1 MANQKK
7 VAVESS
13 KKARQAS
20 ATDFVKAGRTEK
32 SLQEWL
38 DKTVIANA
46 KGEVKMAKAFE
57 AGKAELLRLRVIKA
71 TLQEMK
77 LHSVSDYSSLQF
89 LYEHEL
95 SEITPETLAVQ
106 NEALAEKKKG
116 RFMSDLSAEA
126 ESVIDRSFELKAIA
140 EYQTVQQIKR
150 VLDLQV
156 YGRTEATA
164 KVEAAL
170 ETV

>member
-13 KKARQAS
+13 KKAKQAS

-38 DKTVIANA
+38 DKTVIANE

-57 AGKAELLRLRVIKA
+57 AGKAELIRLRVIKA
-71 TLQEMK
+71 TLQERN
-77 LHSVSDYSSLQF
+77 LRPVSDYSALQF

-95 SEITPETLAVQ
+95 SGITPETLAVQ

-116 RFMSDLSAEA
+116 RFMGDLSAEA
-126 ESVIDRSFELKAIA
+126 EAVIDRHFELNAIA

-156 YGRTEATA
+156 YGRVEATA
-164 KVEAAL
+164 TVEAVSA
-170 ETV
+170 TV